1 MRPIFDDQLKKISPI
16 FTPITAH
23 ELPTLQVP
31 QGDLD
36 SSGHATAFLCDAD
49 DRRIA
54 CSIITSR
61 IRERESHERSEEHTS
76 ELQSLMRISYAVFC
90 LKTKKKT
97 TRILKRNIINN

>member
-61 IRERESHERSEEHTS
+61 IRERESHEFLHCSEI
-76 ELQSLMRISYAVFC
+76 LAIPDAVHQVDTDR
-90 LKTKKKT
+90 KS
-97 TRILKRNIINN
+97 TRLNSSH